1 MEVFLTKTSIE
12 ENDTLERL
20 EKLLKRYLGTRAS
33 LKGCGEGVLTALH
46 IGGYWNPFIGY
57 WPLVVAVTLQSQ
69 KEYLHQAFAFSS
81 LSIIYDED
89 RILFDGVASDE
100 KSERKIELAFF
111 SH

>member
-12 ENDTLERL
+12 EDDTLERL

-81 LSIIYDED
+81 LSVIYDED
-89 RILFDGVASDE
+89 CILFDGIASDE
-100 KSERKIELAFF
+100 KTERKIELTFF
-111 SH
+111 SY

>member
-1 MEVFLTKTSIE
+1 MEVFLNQDSLGAD
-12 ENDTLERL
+12 DTLENL
-20 EKLLKRYLGTRAS
+20 QKILKRYLVTKAS

-46 IGGYWNPFIGY
+46 IGGYWNPFMGY

-81 LSIIYDED
+81 LSVIYDED

-100 KSERKIELAFF
+100 KTERRIELAFF